1 MKIKHWFAAAAM
13 CSALVLTACGGS
25 KNNSESASAP
35 VQSGADKTYIV
46 GTNAEFAPFES
57 RTADGSLTGF
67 DIDLLTAMAKAGN
80 FKI

>member
-35 VQSGADKTYIV
+35 AQSSADKTYIV
-46 GTNAEFAPFES
+46 GTNAEF
-57 RTADGSLTGF
+57 
-67 DIDLLTAMAKAGN
+67 
-80 FKI
+80 